1 MWSIRFDFGW
11 SLFKPKFLT
20 YSAHSL
26 SGIRQ
31 SYSIG
36 AEISPSP
43 SPSFPVSP
51 SSPVLVGVGRGVN
64 FTCSLNVAESPP
76 DGEVPVTLRWLVRR
90 EGSNDT
96 SILSAEPGRL
106 IVSPPTVV
114 GMASD
119 QVIQIRIE
127 IREIELT
134 DSALYICEASNA
146 DNLVTP
152 VLSTVTLTVEGE
164 GVG

>member
-1 MWSIRFDFGW
+1 M
-11 SLFKPKFLT
+11 
-20 YSAHSL
+20 
-26 SGIRQ
+26 
-31 SYSIG
+31 
-36 AEISPSP
+36 
-43 SPSFPVSP
+43 
-51 SSPVLVGVGRGVN
+51 
-64 FTCSLNVAESPP
+64 AESPP